1 MRSSSTLHGCIKPNL
16 FPKTSPRQPRRNMTL
31 SVLPI
36 STNPLTEHKIVV
48 LLIDDQRIIG
58 EAVKR
63 MLQTETD
70 IEYHYTC
77 NPAEALDL
85 AGQLKPTV
93 ILQDLVMPEI
103 DGITLVKS
111 FRAHEA
117 TVSVPMIVLSSK
129 EEPTTKAEAFA
140 AGANDYLVKLPDPVE
155 LIARIR
161 YHSSA
166 YIALLQ
172 RNQAFAALEESQKAL
187 AAELT
192 EAADYVRSL
201 LPAPIQQSGMQTA
214 WVFIPCSSLGGDAFG
229 YFDIDDDHIAIFL
242 LDVCNHGV
250 GSALLSVSAMNALMG
265 KTLVDV
271 DFRQPIEVMTALNQV
286 FLMEKHNNLYF
297 TIWYGVMQKSTR
309 TLRYS
314 SGGHP
319 PAVMFAGAETELL
332 RCRAMPIGTLESM
345 EFEEGQTQVP
355 VGATLYVFSD
365 GIYEIRTADG
375 VELELNEFVEI
386 LQRPERETGR
396 KVDEVL
402 ATMRELQG
410 HPHFDDDVSLLELRL

>member
-1 MRSSSTLHGCIKPNL
+1 
-16 FPKTSPRQPRRNMTL
+16 MTTP
-31 SVLPI
+31 VLPT
-36 STNPLTEHKIVV
+36 SAKPLTEHKIVV

-77 NPAEALDL
+77 NPAEALEL

-111 FRAHEA
+111 FRAHES
-117 TVSVPMIVLSSK
+117 TVNVPMIVLSSK
-129 EEPTTKAEAFA
+129 EEPATKAEAFA

-161 YHSSA
+161 YHSGG

-172 RNQAFAALEESQKAL
+172 RNQAFAALEESQNAL
-187 AAELT
+187 AAELN

-201 LPAPIQQSGMQTA
+201 LPEPVQQPGMQTA

-229 YFDIDDDHIAIFL
+229 YFDIDEDHIAIFL

-265 KTLVDV
+265 QTLVDV
-271 DFRQPIEVMTALNQV
+271 DFREPINVMSALNQV

-309 TLRYS
+309 KLRYS

-332 RCRAMPIGTLESM
+332 RRRAMPIGTMEDT

-355 VGATLYVFSD
+355 HGATLFVFSD
-365 GIYEIRTADG
+365 GIYEITKQSGDE
-375 VELELNEFVEI
+375 VELNEFVEI
-386 LQRPERETGR
+386 LRKPEQSPGQ
-396 KVDEVL
+396 KVNEVL
-402 ATMRELQG
+402 ETMRELQG
-410 HPHFDDDVSLLELRL
+410 RAHFDDDVSLMEFRL